1 MAISL
6 DDREL
11 NERID
16 QLRTGFD
23 GYHSSQLARNS
34 KYLRLFS
41 PQFDKRLGE
50 HDQWSEAILHSDV
63 GKARNS
69 FNITRSVVE
78 LWTALEAYPLPQLKW
93 VEEFIPSAIPA
104 LDPEEHQR
112 RESTRRAQ
120 KLVARALATLREQA
134 LLRHHRIGR
143 LEYHYYQSILRKNLF
158 GHSWM
163 QCLPDRR
170 RRRFVYKSA
179 STPPRSTRS
188 GRSPTTTTSRRSWW
202 SRRRAARP
210 LAEKYPKAVEMENDG
225 FHVTESSMY
234 QPTADE
240 RYDTD
245 FSWVW
250 VEDFWYLD
258 REWRQPVRDSDEPI
272 ESRVINAMR
281 VNGEIVQ
288 KAEYPGWL
296 SMPFIPFV
304 NDNMRDRYGFS
315 DAAMVAP
322 IQDSINKMM
331 SLQQDVIQGE
341 ARPKWKYRSEGGSG
355 KDITLTDEGVIH
367 LDSDEDIE
375 QLKAV
380 LDTFPTQ
387 VHGNQLMEILARA
400 TGLNDSVFGRI
411 VASANSGRA
420 LATAWRSVAARLVP
434 RLQSDSRSLDLLANF
449 ELDIMELYDWD
460 AARDLYNGNRDFA
473 PEFPNQEPRDF
484 MEVTAVAIN
493 KKNAGLTD
501 TVAAMEEI
509 GEKSPDEMMERVRAD
524 YTDVVLHPE
533 KAQTYQLLAFQE
545 QQMQMQAQQ
554 QGMEQARLAAELEA
568 ARSTPPGGAPGGG
581 NQGAAGAAATEART
595 MAAQQAAPG
604 APPGTPQP
612 TTQAGQPANG
622 TSTQASTLV
631 RNGQLVGNQILQKT
645 NL

>member
-6 DDREL
+6 DDKDL

-16 QLRTGFD
+16 QLRTGYE
-23 GYHSSQLARNS
+23 GYHNSVLARNA

-41 PQFDKRLGE
+41 PQFSTRLGE
-50 HDQWSEAILHSDV
+50 HDQWSETIMHSDV

-93 VEEFIPSAIPA
+93 VEEFIPTAIPSM
-104 LDPEEHQR
+104 DPEEHQR

-120 KLVARALATLREQA
+120 KLVARSLATLREQS

-158 GHSWM
+158 GHSWL
-163 QCLPDRR
+163 QVLPDRR
-170 RRRFVYKSA
+170 RRRFVYKSGFDP
-179 STPPRSTRS
+179 STVYPV
-188 GRSPTTTTSRRSWW
+188 W
-202 SRRRAARP
+202 SVADADELSAILVVTRRAARP
-210 LAEKYPKAVEMENDG
+210 LAEKYPRAVEMEKDG
-225 FHVTESSMY
+225 FHVAESSMY
-234 QPTADE
+234 APTSVDLSN
-240 RYDTD
+240 DGT
-245 FSWVW
+245 WVW
-250 VEDFWYLD
+250 VEDLWILD
-258 REWRQPVRDSDEPI
+258 RDWRQEVRDSDEPL
-272 ESRVINAMR
+272 ESRVVNAMR

-288 KAEYPGWL
+288 KAEYPGWY
-296 SMPFIPFV
+296 SMPFVPFV
-304 NDNMRDRYGFS
+304 NDNLRDRLGFS
-315 DAAMVAP
+315 DAGIVAP
-322 IQDSINKMM
+322 IQDSFNKML

-341 ARPKWKYRSEGGSG
+341 ARPKWKFRSEGGAG

-387 VHGNQLMEILARA
+387 VHGNQLMELLSRA

-434 RLQSDSRSLDLLANF
+434 RLQSDSRSLDLLATF
-449 ELDIMELYDWD
+449 ELDVMELYDWD
-460 AARDLYNGNRDFA
+460 SARDLYNGNRDFA

-484 MEVTAVAIN
+484 MEVASVAIN
-493 KKNAGLTD
+493 KKNAGLSD

-509 GEKSPDEMMERVRAD
+509 GEKSPDEMLERVRAD

-545 QQMQMQAQQ
+545 QQMQMQAAQ
-554 QGMEQARLAAELEA
+554 QGMEQVRLAAELEA
-568 ARSTPPGGAPGGG
+568 ARNTPPGGAPGG
-581 NQGAAGAAATEART
+581 NPGAANAAATQAQT
-595 MAAQQAAPG
+595 QAAQQAAGTP
-604 APPGTPQP
+604 PPGTPQP
-612 TTQAGQPANG
+612 ATQAGQAANG
-622 TSTQASTLV
+622 TTTQASTLV

>member
-6 DDREL
+6 DDKDL
-11 NERID
+11 DERID
-16 QLRTGFD
+16 QLRTGYE
-23 GYHSSQLARNS
+23 GYHNSVLARNT

-41 PQFDKRLGE
+41 PAFSTRLGE
-50 HDQWSEAILHSDV
+50 HDQWSESILHSDV

-93 VEEFIPSAIPA
+93 VEEFIPTAIPS

-134 LLRHHRIGR
+134 LGRQHRLGR

-158 GHSWM
+158 GHSWL

-170 RRRFVYKSA
+170 RRRFVY
-179 STPPRSTRS
+179 RS
-188 GRSPTTTTSRRSWW
+188 GFDPATVYPVWSTADSDELAAILVVTRRS
-202 SRRRAARP
+202 ARP
-210 LAEKYPKAVEMENDG
+210 LAEKYPDAIELEKDG
-225 FHVTESSMY
+225 FRIAEGSMY
-234 QPTADE
+234 SPTVSDLE
-240 RYDTD
+240 GDGT
-245 FSWVW
+245 WVW
-250 VEDFWYLD
+250 VEDLWILD
-258 REWRQPVRDSDEPI
+258 RDWRQPVRDSDEPL
-272 ESRVINAMR
+272 ESRVVNAMR
-281 VNGEIVQ
+281 VNGKIVQ
-288 KAEYPGWL
+288 KVEYPGWY

-304 NDNMRDRYGFS
+304 NDNLRDRLGFS
-315 DAAMVAP
+315 DAGIVAP
-322 IQDSINKMM
+322 IQDSFNKML

-387 VHGNQLMEILARA
+387 VHGNQLMELLSRA

-434 RLQSDSRSLDLLANF
+434 RLQSDSRSLDLLATF
-449 ELDIMELYDWD
+449 ELDVMELYDWD
-460 AARDLYNGNRDFA
+460 SARDLYNGNRDFA

-484 MEVTAVAIN
+484 MEVAAVAIN

-509 GEKSPDEMMERVRAD
+509 GEKSPDEMLERVRAD

-545 QQMQMQAQQ
+545 QQMQLQAQQ
-554 QGMEQARLAAELEA
+554 QGMEQARLVAELEA
-568 ARSTPPGGAPGGG
+568 ARNTPPGGAPGG
-581 NQGAAGAAATEART
+581 NPGAANAAATQART
-595 MAAQQAAPG
+595 QAAQQEAPG

-612 TTQAGQPANG
+612 ATQAGQPANG